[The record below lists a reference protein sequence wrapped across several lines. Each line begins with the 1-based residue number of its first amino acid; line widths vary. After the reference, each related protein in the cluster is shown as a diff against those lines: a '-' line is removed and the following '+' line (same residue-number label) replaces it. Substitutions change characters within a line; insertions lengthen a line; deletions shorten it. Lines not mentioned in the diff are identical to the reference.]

1 MQALCVSLT
10 SSVLAAEIGEAPD
23 IAQPDGIAHAGQ
35 QEVKSPL
42 PGTPVWDLL
51 LLFGAHSFGGDG
63 L

>member
-1 MQALCVSLT
+1 MQAQCVSLT

-42 PGTPVWDLL
+42 PGAPVWDLL
-51 LLFGAHSFGGDG
+51 LLLGAHSFRGDG